1 MMTKI
6 MPELPLSDVAAGITY
21 FRDILG
27 FGINYQQDDLGV
39 MDRDDVRVLLIA
51 RTDRHSGACATSAC
65 WIRRATRSPSA
76 SRSGEKASD
85 GLAPCHAV
93 TEPPIPI
100 LTMTFAKRVF
110 LIAGIYGLVV
120 LLPQYFMEEKTGRDY
135 PPPVTHPEYFYGF
148 IGVAVA
154 WQIVFLII
162 SRDPVRYRP
171 IMLAA
176 IVEKASFGI
185 AAVALYLAGRLGVQ
199 MLGAGIIDLIL
210 GTLFTIAYLR
220 THATMRTVV
229 PPRAD

>member
-1 MMTKI
+1 M
-6 MPELPLSDVAAGITY
+6 
-21 FRDILG
+21 
-27 FGINYQQDDLGV
+27 
-39 MDRDDVRVLLIA
+39 LL
-51 RTDRHSGACATSAC
+51 
-65 WIRRATRSPSA
+65 
-76 SRSGEKASD
+76 
-85 GLAPCHAV
+85 
-93 TEPPIPI
+93 
-100 LTMTFAKRVF
+100 AKRVF

-120 LLPQYFMEEKTGRDY
+120 LLPQYFMEEKTGRDF

-176 IVEKASFGI
+176 IAEKASFGI

-220 THATMRTVV
+220 TAHAAMRAVV